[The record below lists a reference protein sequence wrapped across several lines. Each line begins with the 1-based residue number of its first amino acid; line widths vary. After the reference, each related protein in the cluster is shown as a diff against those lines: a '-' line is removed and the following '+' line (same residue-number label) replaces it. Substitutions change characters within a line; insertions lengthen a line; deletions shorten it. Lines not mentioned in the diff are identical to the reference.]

1 MKFTFL
7 QPYFLF
13 LLILPSIFLY
23 LKIYLYKKNNLDTTN
38 HIFRIVVCLFLII
51 GICMPN
57 IVLKKNDPVLAFGI
71 DVSNSVDTAQIVESV
86 RWINN
91 LEINSDKKRFFFFAD
106 KVSQIE
112 KVNKDTLS
120 KVLADLDFDYNETN
134 FQEVLSQMLN
144 YLKYHDGDKRAYIFS
159 DGNQTLGDFKRII
172 YKYNELGIP
181 VYAYPMSMAEKDQL
195 IIESIN
201 IPKTMHEKQKISA
214 KVNLYSPHDGEMFVE
229 IKTKYLVKS
238 NNYKITK
245 GKNKLNIDIDNL
257 TEEDKVIN
265 FKFEFNDGNHLFS
278 KEKKMP
284 VKILPAKKVLV
295 FQKENKDIM
304 DFLNENFEYKFDY
317 IDNFDSIDN
326 SKLDLYSFIVFN
338 NSPYEKLNINL
349 IQLKEYVSNGGGL
362 LFISGDKVFGEAGYS
377 QSEFEEILPIQ
388 FEMRERKKN
397 LALVIAIDRS
407 YSMKG
412 EKIEYAK
419 EAARSALGLLEE
431 QHLMGVVAF
440 DSRPYISVP
449 LKMVRSKKRA
459 EEKISRIQASG
470 QTNIYPALGIVHRML
485 KDLKGTSKHVILL
498 SDGDTHSADFKMM
511 VERMRSSGVTLS
523 TVTIGEDG
531 DPDLMIDLSV
541 WGGGRNYR
549 ASSAEAIPEIFIE
562 ETNKALNLK
571 DDLIN
576 EFQISE
582 NLKFD
587 AIDNF
592 DFDKFPRL
600 SNYSI
605 AKRKIN
611 SEVLLYVNESYPF
624 LSRWNYGL
632 GNVNY
637 LGVDIEGNWSKD
649 LIDSG
654 FFSDFLN
661 KLFSL
666 SESQINDDRFNL
678 SVNSY
683 KENDFEIMFKIF
695 NPTPERLMQN
705 EINFNLIDSNNN
717 QIQYSA
723 IRSFGNVY
731 KANLSRGDDDNLIEL
746 NSKKGFDGYDSTFL
760 FTMANNKVQEMSFYK
775 VNEKVLQQIASITSG
790 DFMKKKSEFNSD
802 NVFWFKQINLAPFFL
817 ILALFVFF
825 LEVIFRK
832 KIY

>member
-13 LLILPSIFLY
+13 LLVLPAIFIY
-23 LKIYLYKKNNLDTTN
+23 LKIYLYKKNNFDMTN
-38 HIFRIVVCLFLII
+38 HIFRIVVCLFLIV
-51 GICMPN
+51 GISMPN
-57 IVLKKNDPVLAFGI
+57 IVLKKNDPILAFGI
-71 DVSNSVDTAQIVESV
+71 DVSNSIDAAQIVESV

-91 LEINSDKKRFFFFAD
+91 LDIDSDKKRFFFFAD

-112 KVNKDTLS
+112 KVNKDSLS
-120 KVLADLDFDYNETN
+120 RVLADLDFDYNETN
-134 FQEVLSQMLN
+134 FQEVLTQMLN

-159 DGNQTLGDFKRII
+159 DGNQTLGDYKRII

-181 VYAYPMSMAEKDQL
+181 VYTYPMSMAKKDQL

-201 IPKTMHEKQKISA
+201 IPKTIHQKQKIIP
-214 KVNLYSPHDGEMFVE
+214 KINLYSPDDGEIFVE
-229 IKTKYLVKS
+229 IKTKYFAKS
-238 NNYKITK
+238 NNFNIKK
-245 GKNKLNIDIDNL
+245 GKNNISIGIDDL
-257 TEEDKVIN
+257 TEEDKEIN
-265 FKFEFNDGNHLFS
+265 FKFEFDNEDQSFS

-295 FQKENKDIM
+295 FQKENKNIM
-304 DFLNENFEYKFDY
+304 SFLNDNFEYKFDY
-317 IDNFDSIDN
+317 VDNFDSMDN
-326 SKLDLYSFIVFN
+326 SKLDLYSFIIFN
-338 NSPYEKLNINL
+338 NPPYEKLNINL

-362 LFISGDKVFGEAGYS
+362 LFISGDKVFGEGGYS

-459 EEKISRIQASG
+459 EDKISRIQASG

-485 KDLKGTSKHVILL
+485 KDLKDTSKHVILL

-511 VERMRSSGVTLS
+511 VDRMRSSGVTLS

-541 WGGGRNYR
+541 WGGGRNYK

-587 AIDNF
+587 AIDSFNF
-592 DFDKFPRL
+592 DEFPKL

-605 AKRKIN
+605 AKRKKN

-637 LGVDIEGNWSKD
+637 LGVDIEGKWSKD

-678 SVNSY
+678 SVNRY
-683 KENDFEIMFKIF
+683 KKNESEIIFRIF

-723 IRSFGNVY
+723 IRSFGNLY

-746 NSKKGFDGYDSTFL
+746 NSKQVFDGYDSTFL
-760 FTMANNKVQEMSFYK
+760 FTMAKNKVQEMSFYK
-775 VNEKVLQQIASITSG
+775 VNEEVLQQIASISSG
-790 DFMKKKSEFNSD
+790 DFMKKKSEFNGD
-802 NVFWFKQINLAPFFL
+802 NFFWFKQINLAPFFL

-825 LEVIFRK
+825 LEIIFRK